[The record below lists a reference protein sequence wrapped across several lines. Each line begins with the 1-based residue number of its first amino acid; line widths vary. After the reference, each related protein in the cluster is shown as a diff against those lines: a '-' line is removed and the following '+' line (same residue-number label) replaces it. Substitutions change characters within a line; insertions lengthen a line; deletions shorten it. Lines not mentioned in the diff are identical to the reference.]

1 MSGRKILILDL
12 SDVFFIDETGAL
24 VLWETIMKMKEN
36 GRDVYIVGLN
46 RKPMRILIRM
56 GIIDSLGRDRVFR
69 KIENAV
75 KKAFEE
81 ISQDEGDKFALELF
95 GEA

>member
-1 MSGRKILILDL
+1 
-12 SDVFFIDETGAL
+12 
-24 VLWETIMKMKEN
+24 
-36 GRDVYIVGLN
+36 
-46 RKPMRILIRM
+46 
-56 GIIDSLGRDRVFR
+56 VFR

>member
-1 MSGRKILILDL
+1 
-12 SDVFFIDETGAL
+12 
-24 VLWETIMKMKEN
+24 
-36 GRDVYIVGLN
+36 
-46 RKPMRILIRM
+46 
-56 GIIDSLGRDRVFR
+56 VFR

-81 ISQDEGDKFALELF
+81 ISQHKGDKFALELF